1 MKKSDIFLILGLVV
15 VLVLGFFVMKGD
27 VYKPGYELPLT
38 LKGEAG
44 LKQLTYKEYQEKI
57 DNDEHF
63 VVILERT
70 SCSYCQEF
78 MPVAE
83 KLAKDK
89 KVPLYYVDTD
99 TFSDYTTKS
108 CEGATTNTRVYLNVS
123 TEMDVTTGINPIW
136 HFPEINFSSGSKI
149 INSNSTAEYK
159 VKSASWSYQIEVDC
173 DYLTGYKEIHSGTYI
188 VKNSK
193 GNSLDAITVSGTV
206 KYVW

>member
-1 MKKSDIFLILGLVV
+1 MRILKKLCCLVIV
-15 VLVLGFFVMKGD
+15 GAIIAQSSIEAYALSL
-27 VYKPGYELPLT
+27 PELNGIRNGII
-38 LKGEAG
+38 GE
-44 LKQLTYKEYQEKI
+44 L
-57 DNDEHF
+57 
-63 VVILERT
+63 LEI
-70 SCSYCQEF
+70 
-78 MPVAE
+78 
-83 KLAKDK
+83 K
-89 KVPLYYVDTD
+89 DTD

-123 TEMDVTTGINPIW
+123 TEMDVTTGINPIG

>member
-1 MKKSDIFLILGLVV
+1 MRILKKLCCLVIV
-15 VLVLGFFVMKGD
+15 GAIIAQSSIEAYALSL
-27 VYKPGYELPLT
+27 PELNGIRNGII
-38 LKGEAG
+38 GE
-44 LKQLTYKEYQEKI
+44 L
-57 DNDEHF
+57 
-63 VVILERT
+63 LEI
-70 SCSYCQEF
+70 
-78 MPVAE
+78 
-83 KLAKDK
+83 K
-89 KVPLYYVDTD
+89 DTD

-123 TEMDVTTGINPIW
+123 TEMDVTTGINPIG
-136 HFPEINFSSGSKI
+136 HGVRSCGKSLLRTKSVKGYKYVLKEHKITSKVRGFFPEINFSSGSKI

-173 DYLTGYKEIHSGTYI
+173 DHLTGYKEIHSGTYI

>member
-1 MKKSDIFLILGLVV
+1 MRILKKLCCLVIVGAIIAQSSIETYAFSLPDIG
-15 VLVLGFFVMKGD
+15 
-27 VYKPGYELPLT
+27 EL
-38 LKGEAG
+38 
-44 LKQLTYKEYQEKI
+44 
-57 DNDEHF
+57 
-63 VVILERT
+63 LEI
-70 SCSYCQEF
+70 
-78 MPVAE
+78 
-83 KLAKDK
+83 K
-89 KVPLYYVDTD
+89 DTD

-123 TEMDVTTGINPIW
+123 TEMDVTTGLNPIG

>member
-1 MKKSDIFLILGLVV
+1 MRILKKLCCLVIVGAIIAQSSIETYAFSLPDIG
-15 VLVLGFFVMKGD
+15 
-27 VYKPGYELPLT
+27 EL
-38 LKGEAG
+38 
-44 LKQLTYKEYQEKI
+44 
-57 DNDEHF
+57 
-63 VVILERT
+63 LEI
-70 SCSYCQEF
+70 
-78 MPVAE
+78 
-83 KLAKDK
+83 K
-89 KVPLYYVDTD
+89 DTD

-123 TEMDVTTGINPIW
+123 TEMDVTTGINPIG

>member
-1 MKKSDIFLILGLVV
+1 MRILKKLCCLVIVGAIIAQSSIETYAFSLPDIG
-15 VLVLGFFVMKGD
+15 
-27 VYKPGYELPLT
+27 EL
-38 LKGEAG
+38 
-44 LKQLTYKEYQEKI
+44 
-57 DNDEHF
+57 
-63 VVILERT
+63 LEI
-70 SCSYCQEF
+70 
-78 MPVAE
+78 
-83 KLAKDK
+83 K
-89 KVPLYYVDTD
+89 DTD
-99 TFSDYTTKS
+99 TIRDYTSKS
-108 CEGATTNTRVYLNVS
+108 CAGANTNTCVYLNVS
-123 TEMDVTTGINPIW
+123 TEMDVTTGINPIG

>member
-1 MKKSDIFLILGLVV
+1 MRILKKLCCLVIVGAIIAQSSIETYAFSLPDIG
-15 VLVLGFFVMKGD
+15 
-27 VYKPGYELPLT
+27 EL
-38 LKGEAG
+38 
-44 LKQLTYKEYQEKI
+44 
-57 DNDEHF
+57 
-63 VVILERT
+63 LEI
-70 SCSYCQEF
+70 
-78 MPVAE
+78 
-83 KLAKDK
+83 K
-89 KVPLYYVDTD
+89 DTD
-99 TFSDYTTKS
+99 TIRDYTSKS
-108 CEGATTNTRVYLNVS
+108 CAGANTNTCVYLNVS
-123 TEMDVTTGINPIW
+123 TEMDVTTGLNPIG